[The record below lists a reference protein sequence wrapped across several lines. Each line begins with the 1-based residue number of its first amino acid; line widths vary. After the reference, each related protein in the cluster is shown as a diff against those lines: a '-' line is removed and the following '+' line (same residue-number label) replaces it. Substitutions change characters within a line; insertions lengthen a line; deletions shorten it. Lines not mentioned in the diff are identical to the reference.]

1 METTDIIKDLIA
13 ENRLEEAIE
22 LLNRRI
28 EQNEKDDEAYYL
40 LGNIFRKKGNWK
52 QATFYYLSATEINPE
67 SPAKQ
72 AQEVLVDIQNFMNPD
87 FNHNHKNELPHLK
100 MRQPAFFLLLFIIL
114 SQRMIF
120 YKSLYRF
127 VRSQTKTGI

>member
-28 EQNEKDDEAYYL
+28 EQNKKDDKAYYL
-40 LGNIFRKKGNWK
+40 LGNIFRKKGDWK

-72 AQEVLVDIQNFMNPD
+72 AQEVLVDI
-87 FNHNHKNELPHLK
+87 HNYKKRAAPLCTAPQKLDTK
-100 MRQPAFFLLLFIIL
+100 LLGCFL
-114 SQRMIF
+114 
-120 YKSLYRF
+120 
-127 VRSQTKTGI
+127 

>member
-28 EQNEKDDEAYYL
+28 EQNEKYDEAYYL
-40 LGNIFRKKGNWK
+40 LGNIFRKKGDWK

-87 FNHNHKNELPHLK
+87 FNP
-100 MRQPAFFLLLFIIL
+100 
-114 SQRMIF
+114 
-120 YKSLYRF
+120 
-127 VRSQTKTGI
+127 

>member
-1 METTDIIKDLIA
+1 METTDIIKKLIA

-40 LGNIFRKKGNWK
+40 LGNIFRKKGDWK

-87 FNHNHKNELPHLK
+87 FNP
-100 MRQPAFFLLLFIIL
+100 
-114 SQRMIF
+114 
-120 YKSLYRF
+120 
-127 VRSQTKTGI
+127 

>member
-52 QATFYYLSATEINPE
+52 QS
-67 SPAKQ
+67 
-72 AQEVLVDIQNFMNPD
+72 D
-87 FNHNHKNELPHLK
+87 
-100 MRQPAFFLLLFIIL
+100 FLLFK
-114 SQRMIF
+114 R
-120 YKSLYRF
+120 YGDKPRKSG
-127 VRSQTKTGI
+127 QTGSRGTCRHPKFHESGF